1 MRPCLVKAKNS
12 LLSQDQEN
20 ADKCGDSRLH
30 ISFDIR
36 CTADLMYLNDMVCSS
51 FFVSVNLH
59 QKNSYYYSDPFSGI
73 DKEY

>member
-1 MRPCLVKAKNS
+1 MRPCLVQAKNS

-30 ISFDIR
+30 ISFSIR
-36 CTADLMYLNDMVCSS
+36 CTADLMYLNDMVCSA

-59 QKNSYYYSDPFSGI
+59 FYCQSPL
-73 DKEY
+73 EE